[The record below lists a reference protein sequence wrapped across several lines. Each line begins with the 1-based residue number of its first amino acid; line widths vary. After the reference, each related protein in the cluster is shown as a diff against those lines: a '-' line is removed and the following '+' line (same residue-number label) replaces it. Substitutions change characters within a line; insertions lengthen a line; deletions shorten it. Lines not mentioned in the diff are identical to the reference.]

1 MHYSCM
7 YACMLHVC
15 MVVCMIL
22 CLVVCVYQSSI
33 SFCHRHASDAVAL
46 VNTFTP
52 GYILTCIATTAIG
65 AFLIGAAAKLMI
77 THKWGWNLAMVS
89 ECC

>member
-1 MHYSCM
+1 MRY
-7 YACMLHVC
+7 VC
-15 MVVCMIL
+15 RYVCIIVVCMIL

-52 GYILTCIATTAIG
+52 GYILTCIAAATAIG

-89 ECC
+89 ACC